1 MSIIWTSKA
10 LYLVQSKSIL
20 VILLYLVICCFG
32 WMPDTYTKIVNG
44 IGKIKTTKFIGNST
58 HPDHFIVLYQDNTTV
73 LLGDPDSEICLLK
86 GKFEDDCQNYIRIL
100 VPLPENQ
107 ILVCGTNSYK
117 PLCRYYSVENGEYIF
132 EKEVD
137 GRGKCPYDPE
147 HNSTAVFSNGQL
159 YSATVA
165 DLSGGD
171 PLIYREPQRTE
182 LSNLKQLNGPNF
194 VSSIPF
200 GEYVFFF
207 YRETAVEYINC
218 GKVIYSRVA
227 RVCKNDKGGPYKF
240 SDRWTSFL
248 KTRLNCSVPGEY
260 PFYFDEIQSTTDII
274 SGKYGFDDEMQVIY
288 GTLTTPSNAIGGSA
302 ICAYSM
308 KDILAAF
315 EGTFKHQETMN
326 SNWLPIPEDK
336 LPEERPGKCVRDS
349 RVLPENIVNF
359 VKTHSLMENAVPA
372 LFGKPILIRVSQE
385 YRFTAIAV
393 EPQVETLNGDKY
405 DILYVG
411 TDDGKVLKVVNIVTA
426 SQAKAIVLSENVILP
441 NNAPVKQLKIIP
453 GSSGNIIVVGR
464 DEVRL
469 ANLNHCSQMSTCK
482 DCLTLQDPH
491 CAWDY
496 HNAVC
501 ENIDNITSRLS
512 FVQDIKHGDE
522 ERCRI
527 PPNGNKKIPIY
538 KNDAVNNVVVN
549 SVSDDGT
556 GNTIDKSDNAKECE
570 EAVESN
576 EIPTGCAVQQR
587 LVIAGTLHFVLFIAC
602 SLCLVFGFVI
612 GYFISKRFQTQPQYP
627 NSPFI
632 EQHNHLDRLPPPRA
646 NKSVNLNVPQNPPP
660 KKDNLDVSK
669 DLNIASDGTLQK
681 IKKTYI

>member
-1 MSIIWTSKA
+1 M
-10 LYLVQSKSIL
+10 
-20 VILLYLVICCFG
+20 
-32 WMPDTYTKIVNG
+32 
-44 IGKIKTTKFIGNST
+44 
-58 HPDHFIVLYQDNTTV
+58 
-73 LLGDPDSEICLLK
+73 
-86 GKFEDDCQNYIRIL
+86 
-100 VPLPENQ
+100 Q
-107 ILVCGTNSYK
+107 I
-117 PLCRYYSVENGEYIF
+117 
-132 EKEVD
+132 
-137 GRGKCPYDPE
+137 
-147 HNSTAVFSNGQL
+147 
-159 YSATVA
+159 
-165 DLSGGD
+165 
-171 PLIYREPQRTE
+171 
-182 LSNLKQLNGPNF
+182 
-194 VSSIPF
+194 
-200 GEYVFFF
+200 
-207 YRETAVEYINC
+207 
-218 GKVIYSRVA
+218 
-227 RVCKNDKGGPYKF
+227 
-240 SDRWTSFL
+240 
-248 KTRLNCSVPGEY
+248 
-260 PFYFDEIQSTTDII
+260 
-274 SGKYGFDDEMQVIY
+274 IY

-308 KDILAAF
+308 RDIIAAF

-385 YRFTAIAV
+385 YRFTAVAV
-393 EPQVETLNGDKY
+393 EPQVETLSGDKY
-405 DILYVG
+405 DVLYVG
-411 TDDGKVLKVVNIVTA
+411 TDDGRVLKVVNIVTA
-426 SQAKAIVLSENVILP
+426 SQTKAIVLSENVILP
-441 NNAPVKQLKIIP
+441 NNAPVKQLKVVL

-469 ANLNHCSQMSTCK
+469 ANLNHCSQMLTCK

-538 KNDAVNNVVVN
+538 KNDVINKVVAN
-549 SVSDDGT
+549 SVSEDDI
-556 GNTIDKSDNAKECE
+556 GNTSDRSDNAKECE

-576 EIPTGCAVQQR
+576 EIPKGCAVQQR

-632 EQHNHLDRLPPPRA
+632 EQHNHLDRLTPRA